1 VEYKKHPKEV
11 LSSCNDICSFFLH
24 ISKHA
29 SFECAHFLRIRCR
42 ICVFPFG

>member
-1 VEYKKHPKEV
+1 
-11 LSSCNDICSFFLH
+11 LH